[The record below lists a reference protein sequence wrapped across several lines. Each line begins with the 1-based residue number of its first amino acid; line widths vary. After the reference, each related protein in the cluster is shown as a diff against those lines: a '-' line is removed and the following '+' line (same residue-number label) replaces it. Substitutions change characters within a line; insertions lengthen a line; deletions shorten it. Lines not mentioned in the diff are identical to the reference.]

1 MNPAAQPAEESVPVD
16 ALSFTRA
23 ETDNYFDNLLALSG
37 GLGRWHHARQPVSV
51 DEQTLIRTN
60 RDTLYSSMI
69 VDITAGAELT
79 MPEADGRNRTA
90 MIVNQD
96 HYINRVFDRP
106 GTYQL
111 SIAALSPYVLVAVRT
126 LVDPTDPRDLEA
138 VTALQ
143 DRLALSAPSATP
155 FNHPAWD
162 KKTLTAT
169 RNTLLELARASVSTA
184 MTFGSRQ
191 QIDPIAHLLST
202 ASGWGG
208 LPAGCRPSRRRT
220 SASSRNCRPGTTHS
234 LWAKSQSG
242 RSGRSASTTRRVIS
256 RRTTW
261 TGIR

>member
-1 MNPAAQPAEESVPVD
+1 
-16 ALSFTRA
+16 
-23 ETDNYFDNLLALSG
+23 
-37 GLGRWHHARQPVSV
+37 
-51 DEQTLIRTN
+51 
-60 RDTLYSSMI
+60 
-69 VDITAGAELT
+69 
-79 MPEADGRNRTA
+79 MPEADGRYRTA
-90 MIVNQD
+90 MIVSQD

-126 LVDPTDPRDLEA
+126 LVDPTDPRGKR

-143 DRLALSAPSATP
+143 DRLSLSAPSATP

-208 LPAGCRPSRRRT
+208 LPAEQATYLGAEPKLPAGHYTLAVGKVPVRAFWSI
-220 SASSRNCRPGTTHS
+220 SVYNAAGYFE
-234 LWAKSQSG
+234 KSDLG
-242 RSGRSASTTRRVIS
+242 RYSVNSVTAAANPTGR
-256 RRTTW
+256 
-261 TGIR
+261 